1 MFCPYVGMWQNIS
14 SRKRKESP
22 KEKSNP
28 VVWMSPLET
37 ESNKVDWES

>member
-1 MFCPYVGMWQNIS
+1 MLECDKIFQAE
-14 SRKRKESP
+14 KEKSP